1 MSDSLRP
8 RELQHSSLPCPLQSP
23 RVGSDSCPLSWYCHL
38 ILCHPLLLPAIFR
51 SSGSFPM
58 SQLFI
63 SGSQS
68 IRASASGSVLPMN
81 IQSWFPLG
89 LTALISLLS
98 KGPSRIFSNTT
109 VQKHHVSVLYR
120 LYRVSVQFSRVRH
133 FVTPWTAAC
142 QTSLSNT
149 NSQSLLKLMS
159 IESVMPF
166 NHLILCY
173 PLLLLPSLFP
183 RIRVISKDSFLC
195 IRWPK

>member
-8 RELQHSSLPCPLQSP
+8 RELQHSSLPCPSQSP
-23 RVGSDSCPLSWYCHL
+23 RVGSDSCPLSWCCHL

-120 LYRVSVQFSRVRH
+120 LYWVSVQFSRSVVSGTLWPHGLRH
-133 FVTPWTAAC
+133 ARLPCPLSPRVCSNSCPLSQWGHPTISSSVVPFSSC
-142 QTSLSNT
+142 FSLSQHQGLF
-149 NSQSLLKLMS
+149 QSAC
-159 IESVMPF
+159 
-166 NHLILCY
+166 H
-173 PLLLLPSLFP
+173 
-183 RIRVISKDSFLC
+183 IR
-195 IRWPK
+195 